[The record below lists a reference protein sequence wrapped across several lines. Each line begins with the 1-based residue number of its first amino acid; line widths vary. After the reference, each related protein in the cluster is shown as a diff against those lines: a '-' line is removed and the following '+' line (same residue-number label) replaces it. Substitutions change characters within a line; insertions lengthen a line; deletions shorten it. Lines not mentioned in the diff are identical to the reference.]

1 MKTGANEIRSI
12 DADLKIEKRALNDG
26 VSTVIVGYASVF
38 NRESENLGG
47 FVEIIEPGAFRDAIM
62 KDDVRALFNHDDNLV
77 LGRVKSRTLEMS
89 EDELGLRVSIVP
101 PETTYARD
109 LMAVMARGDVSQMS
123 FAFTLDREDQEWTE
137 DKTRGLYVRK
147 IKRIRRLYDV
157 SVVTNPAY
165 PDTTV
170 AASQL
175 RSLKEISNKIVLPV
189 SLVRMASLKTA
200 LW

>member
-175 RSLKEISNKIVLPV
+175 RSIKEISNKIVLPV

>member
-1 MKTGANEIRSI
+1 MKKTSEIRSV
-12 DADLKIEKRALNDG
+12 DASIKIEKRALNDG
-26 VSTVIVGYASVF
+26 ESSVIVGYASVF
-38 NRESENLGG
+38 GRESENLGG
-47 FVEIIEPGAFRDAIM
+47 FVEIIEPGAFRDAIL

-89 EDELGLRVSIVP
+89 EDELGLRVSIIP

-109 LMAVMARGDVSQMS
+109 LLAVMARGDVSQMS
-123 FAFTLDREDQEWTE
+123 FAFTLDKDDQEWTE

-147 IKRIRRLYDV
+147 IKRIKRLYDV

-175 RSLKEISNKIVLPV
+175 RSLKEINNKTILPV
-189 SLVRMASLKTA
+189 SLLRMATLKTA

>member
-77 LGRVKSRTLEMS
+77 LGRVKSRTLDMS